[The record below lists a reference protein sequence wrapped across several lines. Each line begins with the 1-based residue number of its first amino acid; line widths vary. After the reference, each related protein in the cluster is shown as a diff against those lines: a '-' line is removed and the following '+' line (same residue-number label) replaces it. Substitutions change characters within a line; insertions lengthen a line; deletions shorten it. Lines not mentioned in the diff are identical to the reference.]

1 MERLLIYSQD
11 GMGLGHLR
19 RTRNIAREVLAW
31 KPGCSILI
39 LADSPVVPF
48 FSPLGGVDY
57 LKLPTIVKTGDVT
70 WQSSML
76 PLNIAKTV
84 NLRAKVIRQVFR
96 EFRPDAVL
104 VDHMPVGALGELKLL
119 LESSVQRKR
128 HAKFFLGLRDVLDAP
143 EVIRRVWSGS
153 GAYEYLQLYDAVLIY
168 GSRQIYAAESVYD
181 LTSYARQVIYCNYV
195 VPRMHTEVPSYRPDE
210 PFILVMGGGG
220 KDSFP
225 VARTFLRAFPLLL
238 PEMPLR
244 AVVLTGPHMDPA
256 ERTDLRAQAA
266 AYPVEVLSSVEDATL
281 LLRQATAVV
290 TMAGYNS
297 LCEVLAW
304 RKKALVVPRAG
315 PSAEQRI
322 RSQVFSQRHLVRMLD
337 PDSLT
342 PERLAQELMQLLT
355 DDNIPDPDNIP
366 PLDGA
371 QQAALALLGKGEGGT
386 MNHRPGHAGAN
397 HAAMKK

>member
-31 KPGCSILI
+31 QPECSILI

-76 PLNIAKTV
+76 SWNIAEAV
-84 NLRAKVIRQVFR
+84 NLRAKVIREVFR

-104 VDHMPVGALGELKLL
+104 VDHMPIGALGELKPL
-119 LESSVQRKR
+119 LESRLEHTN
-128 HAKFFLGLRDVLDAP
+128 HARFFLGLRDVLDAP
-143 EVIRRVWSGS
+143 EVIQRVWHGS
-153 GAYEYLQLYDAVLIY
+153 GAYEYLRLYDAVLIY
-168 GSRQIYAAESVYD
+168 GSRQIYAAESAYQ
-181 LTSYARQVIYCNYV
+181 LTPYAPQVIYCNYV
-195 VPRMHTEVPSYRPDE
+195 VPRMHTEAPLYRPDE

-225 VARTFLRAFPLLL
+225 VAHTFLQAFPLLL
-238 PEMPLR
+238 QHMRLR
-244 AVVLTGPHMDPA
+244 ALILTGPNMSSA
-256 ERTDLRAQAA
+256 ERADLMAQSAA
-266 AYPVEVLSSVEDATL
+266 CPVEVLSSAEDATL
-281 LLRQATAVV
+281 LLRQAAAVV

-297 LCEVLAW
+297 LCEVLAL
-304 RKKALVVPRAG
+304 RKKALVIPRSG

-322 RSQVFSQRHLVRMLD
+322 RSQIFSQQRLIRMLD
-337 PDSLT
+337 PDHLT
-342 PERLAQELMQLLT
+342 PERLAHELMQLLT
-355 DDNIPDPDNIP
+355 DDNIPNPANIP

-371 QQAALALLGKGEGGT
+371 QRAAKQLLGKDEGQQEVSRT
-386 MNHRPGHAGAN
+386 AVLVPTVQQ
-397 HAAMKK
+397 

>member
-19 RTRNIAREVLAW
+19 RTRNIAREVLTW

-57 LKLPTIVKTGDVT
+57 LKLPTIVKTGDIT
-70 WQSSML
+70 WQSSIL
-76 PLNIAKTV
+76 PLNISETV

-96 EFRPDAVL
+96 EFKPDAVL

-128 HAKFFLGLRDVLDAP
+128 HSKFFLGLRDVLDAP
-143 EVIRRVWSGS
+143 EVIRRVWSGI

-168 GSRQIYAAESVYD
+168 GSHQIYAAESFYD
-181 LTSYARQVIYCNYV
+181 LTSYARQVTYCNYV
-195 VPRMHTEVPSYRPDE
+195 VPRMHTDVPSHQPDE

-220 KDSFP
+220 KDSYP
-225 VARTFLRAFPLLL
+225 VAHTFLRAFPLLL
-238 PEMPLR
+238 SEMRLR
-244 AVVLTGPHMDPA
+244 ALVLTGPHMDSA
-256 ERTDLRAQAA
+256 ERTDLMAQAIG
-266 AYPVEVLSSVEDATL
+266 YPVEVLSSVEDATL
-281 LLRQATAVV
+281 LLRQAAAVV

-322 RSQVFSQRHLVRMLD
+322 RSQVFSQRSLVRMLD
-337 PDSLT
+337 PDNLT
-342 PERLAQELMQLLT
+342 PERMAQELMQLLT
-355 DDNIPDPDNIP
+355 DDNIPNLDNIP

-371 QQAALALLGKGEGGT
+371 QQAALALLGKDEGGA
-386 MNHRPGHAGAN
+386 MKPRLSRAGAN
-397 HAAMKK
+397 RAAVKK